1 MQKITPFLWF
11 DDQAEAAVAFYC
23 ATFRDAVAGSV
34 SHYPEGTPGRA
45 GSVMTA
51 SFTLAGLEFTAL
63 NGGPCY
69 QFSGAISFVVRC
81 ADQAE
86 VDELWD
92 RLAEGGTPHQCGWIS
107 DRFGVTW
114 QVVPAEMMDL
124 LGRGDAVANGRMMQA
139 MMPMVKLDL
148 PVLRRAW
155 HGG

>member
-23 ATFRDAVAGSV
+23 ATFRDAV
-34 SHYPEGTPGRA
+34 A

-148 PVLRRAW
+148 PALRRAW
-155 HGG
+155 DGG